1 MREFSVCHKSLIAR
15 CFVTLTMLLGLM
27 GNAMAQTDTKVSIN
41 VNDALIRTVLEQL
54 QRESKVHFVYD
65 EENIDRMKRV
75 SLSYN
80 QTPLKV
86 VLDDFCKQTLLR
98 YEVKRNLIL
107 ILPAKGSAGS
117 GKQQSFYMNGTVT
130 DENGES
136 IIGATIMIG
145 GSSQGTVTDMN
156 GHYSLAVK
164 QGDWITFTYIGM
176 TDKVVKA
183 DASKRTVNVRMT
195 TNATA
200 LEDVVVTG
208 YQTLSKERA
217 TGSYSVI
224 SEKSTKGKL
233 DTDVLSRIEGL
244 VAGINKA
251 YSSNNDNK
259 IVIRGI
265 TTIQGT
271 QTPLY
276 VVDGMPFEGDIASI
290 NPTEVQNITV
300 LKDAAASSI
309 YGARAANGVIVITTK
324 RGKEGKTRISYNGS
338 LKITPKPD
346 LDYLNLM
353 NSSELVDLQ
362 IEGFD
367 YYHKEFENLNKRQ
380 SVNPVIA
387 LLYQRENG
395 DLTDSQLADALSP
408 YRNSNNRKQIEDEF
422 ARTGLVHQHNFSISG
437 GAENNRYI
445 ATLNYM
451 GNYGNQKFRSND
463 RIGFSLKDDVDFFKW
478 MSADFGVTG
487 SFARSK
493 GDNGAGNYINL
504 MTSYPS
510 YFMLRDGEGS
520 PLNFMRNKSDYEIA
534 RLQSIGLMDE
544 TYSPITNRAEENYHR
559 NYNYYRLHA
568 GLKFKIMEGL
578 SVDLRYQT
586 ESTYTKERQHYTNLS
601 YTVRNMINEAA
612 QYDIEKEKLTLNVP
626 KGGQLD
632 EKRYENYSYTMR
644 AQINF
649 NRTFGKH
656 AVAAIAGAERRMV
669 RKTGAVNY
677 YMGYDDSS
685 LGVKPINPLVMSPID
700 GTESISGS
708 FNWVYDEYNELIH
721 EEDRYVS
728 FYGNGSYTFDER
740 YSLTASVRMDQ
751 SNLFGTDPKYQYRPL
766 WSVGGGWQIA
776 NEAFMK
782 DLTWINRL
790 NLRATFGI
798 AGNVPKNVGPYMN
811 ISDEGYND
819 WVGDFSASI
828 SNPPNSQ
835 LRWEKTTTTNIGL
848 DFAFLNSRLSG
859 SIDYYYKKTNDLLG
873 NRNADPTLG
882 HSTLMVNYG
891 SMFNK
896 GVEVALQSINMQNKN
911 FVWGTNFM
919 FSYNKNE
926 LTNLEGT
933 RESVFN
939 YSAYNVQA
947 VGYPINS
954 LFSYRYAGLDP
965 ENGNALVYNSKGE
978 KASNVSSV
986 EEMVYSGTRDPKYT
1000 ASMKNFFSIYDFD
1013 LSFMF
1018 VYYGGHVFRDV
1029 ISGYIG
1035 GAPNGNL
1042 NRKSLNHW
1050 RKKGDENIPGVAPS
1064 FNKNINYMVAQAWY
1078 SADVH
1083 VKRADYIKLR
1093 DISLSYNLPKM
1104 WLKKFA
1110 IESAAITCQISNA
1123 WWWAANGDIDP
1134 EAYQVTGYGQGSLTL
1149 PNPTTYTL
1157 GLSLNF

>member
-1 MREFSVCHKSLIAR
+1 MRELTVCRKSLLAG
-15 CFVTLTMLLGLM
+15 CFVALTMLLCLP
-27 GNAMAQTDTKVSIN
+27 GNVMAQTDTKVSIN
-41 VNDALIRTVLEQL
+41 VNNALVRTVLEEL
-54 QRESKVHFVYD
+54 QRETKVHFVYD
-65 EENIDRMKRV
+65 EENIDREKRV
-75 SLSYN
+75 SLSYS

-86 VLDDFCKQTLLR
+86 VLDDFCKQTSLR

-107 ILPAKGSAGS
+107 ILPAKGSAGKS
-117 GKQQSFYMNGTVT
+117 KQAFYMNGVVT

-136 IIGATIMIG
+136 IIGATIMVG
-145 GSSQGTVTDMN
+145 GSNQGTVTDIN
-156 GHYSLAVK
+156 GHYSLAVRP
-164 QGDWITFTYIGM
+164 GDMITYTFVGM

-183 DASKRTVNVRMT
+183 DADKRTVNVQMT
-195 TNATA
+195 TNSTA
-200 LEDVVVTG
+200 LEDVVITG

-233 DTDVLSRIEGL
+233 ETDVLSRIEGL

-251 YSSNNDNK
+251 YSSNNDK

-265 TTIQGT
+265 TTVQGT

-276 VVDGMPFEGDIASI
+276 VVDGMPYEGDIASI
-290 NPTEVQNITV
+290 NPTDVQNITV

-324 RGKEGKTRISYNGS
+324 HGKEGKTRISYNGS
-338 LKITPKPD
+338 LRITPKPD
-346 LDYLNLM
+346 MDYLNLM
-353 NSSELVDLQ
+353 NSSELVDMQ

-367 YYHKEFENLNKRQ
+367 YYHIDYKNLKKREAL
-380 SVNPVIA
+380 NPVIS
-387 LLYQRENG
+387 LLYQHENG
-395 DLTDSQLADALSP
+395 DFTDGQLSNALST
-408 YRNSNNRKQIEDEF
+408 YRNLDNRQQIEDEF
-422 ARTGLVHQHNFSISG
+422 ARTGIVHQHNLSISG
-437 GAENNRYI
+437 GTKANRYI
-445 ATLNYM
+445 ATINYM
-451 GNYGNQKFRSND
+451 GNYGNQKFQSSD
-463 RIGFSLKDDVDFFKW
+463 RIGFTLKDDVEICKW
-478 MSADFGVTG
+478 LSADFGVNG
-487 SFARSK
+487 SFSKSK
-493 GDNGAGNYINL
+493 GDNGAGSYVSL
-504 MTSYPS
+504 MTGYPS
-510 YFMLRDGEGS
+510 YYMLRDEEGN
-520 PLNFMRNKSDYEIA
+520 PLNIQLEKSDYELE

-544 TYSPITNRAEENYHR
+544 TYSPITNRSEESYHR
-559 NYNYYRLHA
+559 NYNYYRLQA
-568 GLKFKIMEGL
+568 GLKFKIIEGL
-578 SVDLRYQT
+578 NVDLRYQT
-586 ESTYTKERQHYTNLS
+586 ESTYRKERQLYSNISHS
-601 YTVRNMINEAA
+601 VRSMINDAA
-612 QYDIEKEKLTLNVP
+612 QYDEDSQTLTLNVP
-626 KGGQLD
+626 IGGQLD
-632 EKRYENYSYTMR
+632 QRHYENYSYTLR

-669 RKTGAVNY
+669 RNTGAYSY
-677 YMGYDDSS
+677 YMGYDDNS
-685 LGVKPINPLVMSPID
+685 LGIKPINPLVMSPIN
-700 GTESISGS
+700 GTESLRGS
-708 FNWVYDEYNELIH
+708 YNWVYSEHNGLSH
-721 EEDRYVS
+721 TEDRYVS
-728 FYGNGSYTFDER
+728 FYGNGSYTFNER

-766 WSVGGGWQIA
+766 WSVGGGWQLA

-782 DLTWINRL
+782 ELTWINRL

-811 ISDEGYND
+811 IANSDYNS
-819 WVGDFSASI
+819 WVGDFGAYI

-859 SIDYYYKKTNDLLG
+859 SIDYYHKKTNDLLG
-873 NRNADPTLG
+873 RRNADPTLG

-896 GVEVALQSINMQNKN
+896 GVEVSLQSINIQNKN

-933 RESVFN
+933 RESVFD

-947 VGYPINS
+947 VGYPLNS
-954 LFSYRYAGLDP
+954 LFSYRYAGLNP
-965 ENGNALVYNSKGE
+965 ENGNVLVYNAKGE
-978 KASNVSSV
+978 KVTNVSTI
-986 EEMVYSGTRDPKYT
+986 EDMVYSGTRDPKYT
-1000 ASMKNFFSIYDFD
+1000 ASLKNFFSIYDFD

-1029 ISGYIG
+1029 VSNYMTGT
-1035 GAPNGNL
+1035 PDRNL

-1050 RKKGDENIPGVAPS
+1050 RKPGDENIPGVAPA
-1064 FNKNINYMVAQAWY
+1064 FNKGIKYQTAQTWY
-1078 SADVH
+1078 SADAH

-1093 DISLSYNLPKM
+1093 DISLSYNVPQN
-1104 WLKKFA
+1104 WLRKFA
-1110 IESAAITCQISNA
+1110 IESASITCQISNA

-1134 EAYQVTGYGQGSLTL
+1134 EAYSVAGYGRGALTL

>member
-1 MREFSVCHKSLIAR
+1 MRELTACRKSLLAK
-15 CFVTLTMLLGLM
+15 CFVVLTMLLSLA
-27 GNAMAQTDTKVSIN
+27 GNVMAQTDTKVSIN
-41 VNDALIRTVLEQL
+41 VNDVLIRTVLEQL
-54 QRESKVHFVYD
+54 QKETKIHFVYD
-65 EENIDRMKRV
+65 EENIDKEKRV

-86 VLDDFCKQTLLR
+86 VLDDFCKQTSLR

-107 ILPAKGSAGS
+107 ILPAKGNANNS
-117 GKQQSFYMNGTVT
+117 KQQSFFMNGTVT

-136 IIGATIMIG
+136 IIGATIMVG
-145 GSSQGTVTDMN
+145 GSNQGTVTDFK

-164 QGDWITFTYIGM
+164 PGDLVTFTYIGM

-183 DASKRTVNVRMT
+183 NAEKKTVNVQMT
-195 TNATA
+195 TNSTA
-200 LEDVVVTG
+200 LDDVVVTG

-217 TGSYSVI
+217 TGAYAVI

-233 DTDVLSRIEGL
+233 ETDVLSRIEGL

-251 YSSNNDNK
+251 YSSNNDK

-290 NPTEVQNITV
+290 NPTDVQNITV

-309 YGARAANGVIVITTK
+309 YGARAANGVIVITTR
-324 RGKEGKTRISYNGS
+324 RGKEGKTRINYNGS

-346 LDYLNLM
+346 IDYLNLM
-353 NSSELVDLQ
+353 NSSELIDMQ
-362 IEGFD
+362 MEGFE
-367 YYHKEFENLNKRQ
+367 YYHTAYENLNERR
-380 SVNPVIA
+380 SLNPVIS
-387 LLYQRENG
+387 LLYEHENG
-395 DLTDSQLADALSP
+395 NLSDSQLESALSP
-408 YRNSNNRKQIEDEF
+408 YRNSDNRKQIEDEF
-422 ARTGLVHQHNFSISG
+422 ARTGVVHQHNFSISG
-437 GAENNRYI
+437 GTNNNRYF

-451 GNYGNQKFRSND
+451 GNYGNQKFRNND

-478 MSADFGVTG
+478 LSADFGVTG

-493 GDNGAGNYINL
+493 GDNGADNYVNL
-504 MTSYPS
+504 ITGYPS
-510 YFMLRDGEGS
+510 YYMLKDGDGNL
-520 PLNFMRNKSDYEIA
+520 LNIERGKSDYELE

-544 TYSPITNRAEENYHR
+544 TYNPITNRSEENYHK

-568 GLKFKIMEGL
+568 GLKFKIIDGL

-586 ESTYTKERQHYTNLS
+586 ESTYTKERQLYSNLS
-601 YTVRNMINEAA
+601 YTVRNMINNAA
-612 QYDIEKEKLTLNVP
+612 QYDKKSQVLTLNIP

-632 EKRYENYSYTMR
+632 ERRYEDYSYTLR

-669 RKTGAVNY
+669 RHTGAVNY
-677 YMGYDDSS
+677 YMGYDDGS
-685 LGVKPINPLVMSPID
+685 LGVKPINPLVLSPLS
-700 GTESISGS
+700 GTEALDGS
-708 FNWVYDEYNELIH
+708 FNWSYGSNNSLIH
-721 EEDRYVS
+721 DEDRYVS
-728 FYGNGSYTFDER
+728 FYGNGSYTFDDR

-811 ISDEGYND
+811 IVDGSYNS
-819 WVGDFSASI
+819 WVEDFGAYI

-848 DFAFLNSRLSG
+848 DFAFLHSRLSG
-859 SIDYYYKKTNDLLG
+859 SIDYYHKKTNDLLG

-896 GVEVALQSINMQNKN
+896 GVELSLQSINIQNKN
-911 FVWGTNFM
+911 FVWATNFM

-947 VGYPINS
+947 VGYPVNS
-954 LFSYRYAGLDP
+954 LFSYRYAGLNP
-965 ENGNALVYNSKGE
+965 ENGSVLVYNSKGE
-978 KASNVSSV
+978 KVSNVSTV
-986 EEMVYSGTRDPKYT
+986 EDMVYSGTRDPKYT
-1000 ASMKNFFSIYDFD
+1000 ASLKNFFSIYDFD

-1029 ISGYIG
+1029 VSDYMG
-1035 GAPNGNL
+1035 GIPSKNL
-1042 NRKSLNHW
+1042 NRKSLNYW
-1050 RKKGDENIPGVAPS
+1050 RKKGDENIPGVAPA
-1064 FNKNINYMVAQAWY
+1064 FNRNIHYMVAQAWY

-1093 DISLSYNLPKM
+1093 DISISYNLPKI
-1104 WLKKFA
+1104 WLNKFA

-1134 EAYQVTGYGQGSLTL
+1134 EAYSVYSYGRSSYTL

-1157 GLSLNF
+1157 GVSLNF